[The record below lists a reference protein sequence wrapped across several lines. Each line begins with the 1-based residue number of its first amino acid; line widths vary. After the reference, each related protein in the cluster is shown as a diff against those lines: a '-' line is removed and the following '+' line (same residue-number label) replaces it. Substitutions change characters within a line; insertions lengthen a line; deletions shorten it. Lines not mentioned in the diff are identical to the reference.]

1 MNKSTIIFLFFL
13 TIFSGF
19 IVLTI
24 FDKLPKFSNPL
35 NSVQTS
41 FVYSVFNIFI
51 PLIIMVIVLYII
63 VRIVQK

>member
-19 IVLTI
+19 IVLVI
-24 FDKLPKFSNPL
+24 FNKLPKFSNPL

-41 FVYSVFNIFI
+41 FFYSVFNIFI
-51 PLIIMVIVLYII
+51 PLIIMAIAIYII
-63 VRIVQK
+63 VRIAQK